1 VDAEF
6 ARLIVIAYIIKSLK
20 KSMNSTKIMVRQ
32 KINALLHNTFLVNM
46 IWYVVPLLAAF
57 FKAIHGANNYLIY
70 KGVYAHT
77 LQKTNLFDFY
87 PNAYADK
94 NHYGIVFSLL
104 IAPFTLLPD
113 WLAILAYQ
121 AAQLFGLNYVV
132 RKLPIV
138 DYKHNILL
146 LFLLFEAVANCQNV
160 QFNTFIAF
168 VLVGAYTW
176 IHNQNEFKAAFI
188 TMLGF
193 FVKLYG
199 IVGLGLFFF
208 VKNKIK
214 YVLFLILSATI
225 LYLIPLFITDFTFL
239 NQSYIDWFVELKS
252 KNGTNSDLGNIHQNM
267 SAVGMYMKI
276 THNNLFNV
284 LYIVLPAFILQIVPI
299 IRWNLLQNK
308 VFQMHY
314 LASLLMFIILFNTAT
329 ETSTHIIGA
338 TGVGIWWMNQRDF
351 KSQNL
356 LIFMAFVFFLG
367 TLSTTDLVPKSFN
380 VDIVRKYS
388 LKALP
393 YLIVW
398 FICMYQL
405 ILGKFKN
412 VGEV

>member
-1 VDAEF
+1 MNTPKG
-6 ARLIVIAYIIKSLK
+6 ILK
-20 KSMNSTKIMVRQ
+20 K
-32 KINALLHNTFLVNM
+32 KINQLLNNKLWINI

-57 FKAIHGANNYLIY
+57 FKAIHSANNYLIY
-70 KGVYAHT
+70 KGVYVHT
-77 LQKTNLFDFY
+77 RQKTNLFDFY
-87 PNAYADK
+87 PTEYADK

-121 AAQLFGLNYVV
+121 AAQLFGLNYVI
-132 RKLPIV
+132 RKLPIAE
-138 DYKHNILL
+138 YKHNILL

-168 VLVGAYTW
+168 VLVGAYIW

-208 VKNKIK
+208 VKNKVK
-214 YVLFLILSATI
+214 YVLYLALSTLI
-225 LYLIPLFITDFTFL
+225 LYLLPLIITDFNSL

-252 KNGTNSDLGNIHQNM
+252 KNGTNSDLLNIHQNM
-267 SAVGMYMKI
+267 SAVGIFMKV
-276 THNNLFNV
+276 TQNNAFNI
-284 LYIVLPAFILQIVPI
+284 LYILIPAFILQIIPI
-299 IRWNLLQNK
+299 IRWQLFQDK
-308 VFQMHY
+308 TFQMLY

-338 TGVGIWWMNQRDF
+338 TGVGIWWMNQQDF
-351 KSQNL
+351 KSRNM

-367 TLSTTDLVPKSFN
+367 TLSTTDLVPKYFN
-380 VDIVRKYS
+380 IEIVRKYS

-398 FICMYQL
+398 FICIYQL

-412 VGEV
+412 AVKV

>member
-1 VDAEF
+1 MNTT
-6 ARLIVIAYIIKSLK
+6 KNTLK
-20 KSMNSTKIMVRQ
+20 K
-32 KINALLHNTFLVNM
+32 KINQLLHNTLWVNI
-46 IWYVVPLLAAF
+46 IWYVVPLVAGLI
-57 FKAIHGANNYLIY
+57 KAIQGANNYTIY
-70 KGVYAHT
+70 KGVYYHT
-77 LQKTNLFDFY
+77 LRKTNLFDFY
-87 PNAYADK
+87 PNEYIDK

-121 AAQLFGLNYVV
+121 TAQLFGLNYVI
-132 RKLPIV
+132 RKLPIAE
-138 DYKHNILL
+138 YKHNILI
-146 LFLLFEAVANCQNV
+146 LFLLFEAIANCQNV

-168 VLVGAYTW
+168 VLVGAYVW

-214 YVLFLILSATI
+214 YI
-225 LYLIPLFITDFTFL
+225 LYLTLSTIILYLLPLLLTDFTFL

-252 KNGTNSDLGNIHQNM
+252 KNGTNSDLGNTHQNM
-267 SAVGMYMKI
+267 SAVGMFMKI
-276 THNNLFNV
+276 TQNNAFNV
-284 LYIVLPAFILQIVPI
+284 LYIVLPAFILQIMPVV
-299 IRWNLLQNK
+299 RWKLLQDK

-314 LASLLMFIILFNTAT
+314 LASLMLFIILFNTAT
-329 ETSTHIIGA
+329 EASTHIIGA
-338 TGVGIWWMNQRDF
+338 TGVGIWWLNQRDF
-351 KSQNL
+351 KSLNL
-356 LIFMAFVFFLG
+356 LIFIAFVFFLG
-367 TLSTTDLVPKSFN
+367 TISTTDLVPRYFN
-380 VDIVRKYS
+380 VEIVRKYS

-405 ILGKFKN
+405 VLGKFTTETTEIKQLN
-412 VGEV
+412 

>member
-1 VDAEF
+1 M
-6 ARLIVIAYIIKSLK
+6 LK
-20 KSMNSTKIMVRQ
+20 KRIHQLLNNTLW
-32 KINALLHNTFLVNM
+32 INA

-57 FKAIHGANNYLIY
+57 GKAIHGANNYLIY

-87 PNAYADK
+87 PNEYVDK

-104 IAPFTLLPD
+104 IAPFTLLPN

-121 AAQLFGLNYVV
+121 AAQLFGLNYVI
-132 RKLPIV
+132 RKLPISEF
-138 DYKHNILL
+138 KHNVIL

-168 VLVGAYTW
+168 VMVGAYIW

-188 TMLGF
+188 IALGF

-208 VKNKIK
+208 VKNK
-214 YVLFLILSATI
+214 VRFILYLALSTTI
-225 LYLIPLFITDFTFL
+225 LYLLPLLITDFNFL

-252 KNGTNSDLGNIHQNM
+252 KNGTNSDLDNIHQNM
-267 SAVGMYMKI
+267 SAVGLFMKI
-276 THNNLFNV
+276 THNSAFNV
-284 LYIVLPAFILQIVPI
+284 LYIVIPAFILQLIPI
-299 IRWNLLQNK
+299 IRWQLHQNK
-308 VFQMHY
+308 VFQMLY

-329 ETSTHIIGA
+329 EASTHIIGA

-351 KSQNL
+351 KSRNM

-367 TLSTTDLVPKSFN
+367 TLSTTDLVPRYFN
-380 VDIVRKYS
+380 FDIVRKYS

-398 FICMYQL
+398 FMCMYQL
-405 ILGKFKN
+405 VLGKFTTEGDFKFQTSN
-412 VGEV
+412 FKVQ